1 MGTAAVAFDLFL
13 RRLARTRDYLRV
25 PSTSAGSV
33 ASRSATPVVAGPPV
47 LGSLRSF
54 KVCAT
59 RTCSS
64 LQTVIAR
71 ARIVGAHIAI
81 YIDTLAPA
89 AGLDSAD
96 LDTLKQDFDTR
107 LYPLDTAAF
116 GGVSDIDSNSV
127 AIVLMTGAVNALV
140 TRTECRTTGF
150 IAGFFFGADLDPAF
164 AAQYNH
170 GEVFY
175 SIVADPDSTLSC
187 AHSAGQVKL
196 LTPLTFTHEFQHMI
210 SFVQHVLVRG
220 GEPEEGWLDE
230 GLSKYAEELAAR
242 SYLPGDPVRFS
253 RYAVEDLYDGYQYL
267 AAPGASALLIPQDNG
282 TLANVGASWLF
293 TRYLVDQFGDS
304 LPRKL
309 HQTALVGAANVAAQ
323 TGQPFTTLVTRWALA
338 NWVSDLPGFSPGPE
352 LQYSSWHFR
361 TTYASLNSQDPGDFP
376 QPFPLV
382 PAAGAGG
389 AVNISG
395 TLRPGSGVFQRVF
408 QAPGGAGFTLSF
420 TANGTTLIPTAVVP
434 RLGIIRIR

>member
-1 MGTAAVAFDLFL
+1 
-13 RRLARTRDYLRV
+13 
-25 PSTSAGSV
+25 
-33 ASRSATPVVAGPPV
+33 
-47 LGSLRSF
+47 
-54 KVCAT
+54 
-59 RTCSS
+59 
-64 LQTVIAR
+64 
-71 ARIVGAHIAI
+71 
-81 YIDTLAPA
+81 
-89 AGLDSAD
+89 
-96 LDTLKQDFDTR
+96 
-107 LYPLDTAAF
+107 
-116 GGVSDIDSNSV
+116 V

-140 TRTECRTTGF
+140 TRTQCRASGF

-164 AAQYNH
+164 ATQYNH

-187 AHSAGQVKL
+187 AHSADQVKL

-210 SFVQHVLVRG
+210 SFVQHVLVQG

-242 SYLPGDPVRFS
+242 SYLPRDPARFS
-253 RYAVEDLYDGYQYL
+253 TYAVQDLYDGYQYL

-282 TLANVGASWLF
+282 TLANIGASWLF
-293 TRYLVDQFGDS
+293 TRYLVDQYGDS

-338 NWVSDLPGFSPGPE
+338 NWVSDLPGFSPPPE
-352 LQYSSWHFR
+352 LQYGSWQFR
-361 TTYASLNSQDPGDFP
+361 TTCASLNAQDPSDFP

-382 PAAGAGG
+382 PAPSAGG
-389 AVNISG
+389 TVNLSG
-395 TLRPGSGVFQRVF
+395 TLRSGSGVFQRVL

-420 TANGTTLIPTAVVP
+420 TANGTTLIPSAVAP